1 MGIIMAIIGW
11 LLLVAVICFAIVVC
25 LLAFGRQSHDDM
37 SWIERISNPEESH
50 RRRDSY
56 RLKATLFWAIG
67 LPAIMF
73 GGVWL
78 FFQMLFL
85 LGRL

>member
-1 MGIIMAIIGW
+1 MGIIFAIIGW
-11 LLLVAVICFAIVVC
+11 LLLIVIVGFA
-25 LLAFGRQSHDDM
+25 LLVMLAAFGRQSHDDM

-67 LPAIMF
+67 FPAIMF
-73 GGVWL
+73 GGVCL